1 MVVLDSPNPTPNLV
15 TSYPQ
20 DVYSQGGPTSSPSY
34 SILSQK
40 KGAIIY
46 NLMKNMDLISNEK
59 AALMALHSG

>member
-1 MVVLDSPNPTPNLV
+1 MVVLDSPNPTPNLD

-34 SILSQK
+34 SILSQE

-46 NLMKNMDLISNEK
+46 KLLKNINLITNEK
-59 AALMALHSG
+59 AGLRALHSG

>member
-20 DVYSQGGPTSSPSY
+20 DVYTQGGPTSSPSY

-40 KGAIIY
+40 KGAIVY
-46 NLMKNMDLISNEK
+46 NLLKNISLITNEK
-59 AALMALHSG
+59 VALMALHSG